1 MSVPA
6 GTPAE
11 LKLVTEEEYEQ
22 NLRDMYA
29 QSITL
34 DRTEVSVVEGSE
46 FKLTATVTPDKA
58 AYQAIT
64 WTSSNASVATVDASG
79 LVKVIAVGTAVITA
93 STTDG
98 TNLSA
103 SCTVT
108 GTHTPA
114 SGITL
119 NISTISSV
127 VGSEHQLTATVT
139 PDKAAYQ
146 ALSWTSSNQSV
157 ASVSASGLVKIIA
170 VGTAVITVTTT
181 DGTNLSASCT
191 VTGTS
196 AVEAVFA
203 GISEGKADVYTLG
216 GVLVKRNATIS
227 DVKALEQGI
236 YIIGGVKVAIAK

>member
-1 MSVPA
+1 M
-6 GTPAE
+6 
-11 LKLVTEEEYEQ
+11 
-22 NLRDMYA
+22 
-29 QSITL
+29 
-34 DRTEVSVVEGSE
+34 
-46 FKLTATVTPDKA
+46 
-58 AYQAIT
+58 
-64 WTSSNASVATVDASG
+64 
-79 LVKVIAVGTAVITA
+79 GTAVITA

-157 ASVSASGLVKIIA
+157 ASVSASGLVKILA

>member
-1 MSVPA
+1 M
-6 GTPAE
+6 
-11 LKLVTEEEYEQ
+11 
-22 NLRDMYA
+22 
-29 QSITL
+29 
-34 DRTEVSVVEGSE
+34 
-46 FKLTATVTPDKA
+46 
-58 AYQAIT
+58 
-64 WTSSNASVATVDASG
+64 
-79 LVKVIAVGTAVITA
+79 
-93 STTDG
+93 
-98 TNLSA
+98 
-103 SCTVT
+103 
-108 GTHTPA
+108 
-114 SGITL
+114 
-119 NISTISSV
+119 
-127 VGSEHQLTATVT
+127 
-139 PDKAAYQ
+139 
-146 ALSWTSSNQSV
+146 